1 TPSASTTSGTAS
13 SAAAAMSAHPATRSG
28 CPQRYACASVPCFQS
43 PALSQSRWP
52 PSTAAKIAPTAPM
65 PRPATRSIRSPASCS
80 ARSTPAWYA
89 PAVPVPVSTSA
100 VRSRVEYGLAVSAG
114 ASEVITCSV
123 VNRDEL
129 GDLEVAFGAVG
140 RLDDDLVALFLV
152 EQRATDR
159 RRRGDESLVD
169 VGVFRHH
176 ELVDDRLA
184 VPFLQRDRRSEPD
197 FVPGDPVQV
206 HQLDLGHALLKQADT
221 GFDEALPLFR
231 GVVFRVFAQV
241 AELARALDLARQL
254 GFQLLVELRDL
265 VLELL
270 QDPVFHRQNGS
281 RISRDGTHAPA
292 PAAASEVGR

>member
-1 TPSASTTSGTAS
+1 
-13 SAAAAMSAHPATRSG
+13 
-28 CPQRYACASVPCFQS
+28 
-43 PALSQSRWP
+43 
-52 PSTAAKIAPTAPM
+52 STAAKIAPTAPM

-114 ASEVITCSV
+114 AAEGITCSV
-123 VNRDEL
+123 LNRDGL
-129 GDLEVAFGAVG
+129 GDLEVAFGRVG

-184 VPFLQRDRRSEPD
+184 VLFLQRDRRSEPD
-197 FVPGDPVQV
+197 SVPGDPVQV

-221 GFDEALPLFR
+221 GFDEALALFR

-241 AELARALDLARQL
+241 AGRALDLARQL

-265 VLELL
+265 FLELL